1 MESMRKTA
9 GVISRVGLQGW
20 LHSSP
25 VELAFSACFSF
36 YTKDTGT
43 HKTAGP
49 MLAMTW
55 NEVTVSTFVQHRV
68 MPCQPLF
75 TQANSVFSST
85 AFPPVKNLVTAESL
99 LCKGIWEMWFFLC
112 SIWLLDGSGKKK
124 KKLEQMQN
132 KSVFS
137 VTSSLP
143 LSEQSPWQLKKGY
156 FGESLLESGV
166 GGDV

>member
-1 MESMRKTA
+1 MERMRKTA

-124 KKLEQMQN
+124 KNWNRCKTN
-132 KSVFS
+132 P
-137 VTSSLP
+137 SSLSLHP
-143 LSEQSPWQLKKGY
+143 YHCLSSHHGSWKRAT
-156 FGESLLESGV
+156 LENLF
-166 GGDV
+166 